1 LALTAILLGIKLIE
15 LLVKALWGEDY
26 LFFERVNLKYV
37 FDIFDLAIV
46 VFFLISGVYLVG
58 AAYVKKAVIT
68 MSAREYLNRVY
79 YLFKV
84 YLSVGLIAAL
94 NRFRRHAY

>member
-1 LALTAILLGIKLIE
+1 MVSFCDSSRASPGVRTLLSASKVLIELSAHLLALTAILLGIKLIE

-58 AAYVKKAVIT
+58 AAYVRKP
-68 MSAREYLNRVY
+68 
-79 YLFKV
+79 
-84 YLSVGLIAAL
+84 
-94 NRFRRHAY
+94 